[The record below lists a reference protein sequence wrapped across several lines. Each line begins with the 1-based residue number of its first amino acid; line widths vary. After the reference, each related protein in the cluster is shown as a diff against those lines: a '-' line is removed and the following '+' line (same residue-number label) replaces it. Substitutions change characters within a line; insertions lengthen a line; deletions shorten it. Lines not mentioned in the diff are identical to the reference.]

1 MPVILHIEHRIVDLD
16 RWLEDFASRAP
27 AREQVGVTALHVF
40 QAESDP
46 QRVVELLY
54 FDTADD
60 ANTYRTFMREDVW
73 SSSSSGL
80 ASNPR
85 AIILNEV
92 DTTSQLKLDG
102 QRRDA
107 SIWR

>member
-1 MPVILHIEHRIVDLD
+1 MPSVRPMPVILHIEHRIVEFD

-27 AREQVGVTALHVF
+27 AREQVGVSAVHVF
-40 QAESDP
+40 QAEGDP
-46 QRVVELLY
+46 QQVVELLY

-73 SSSSSGL
+73 SSSSPGL
-80 ASNPR
+80 DGNPH

-92 DTTSQLKLDG
+92 DTTSKSQ
-102 QRRDA
+102 A
-107 SIWR
+107 